1 MISYVSGLTA
11 IIEVWS
17 VVFAKKLKTIQ
28 RAQRQNYSKEFDTRI
43 HRAIS
48 WLGRSERETDD
59 DDARFIFL
67 WISFN
72 SVYSLQGELIR
83 KTDPK
88 ERAQFGAFIDQLVR
102 LDEAGKLYDT
112 LWRNFPGPIRTLF
125 DNHYLFAPFWQFQNG
140 NNDFEDWAIAFTAA
154 KRKAARA
161 LAKQDTIL
169 VLTMIFDRLYV
180 LRNQLLH
187 GAATWNSGVNRE
199 QVRDGAAILG
209 RLIPDVLEIMLGN
222 HDADWG
228 GIRYPV
234 IDLGST

>member
-1 MISYVSGLTA
+1 MKLAVL
-11 IIEVWS
+11 
-17 VVFAKKLKTIQ
+17 AKELKAIQ

-48 WLGRSERETDD
+48 WLGRSEKEPDD

-72 SVYSLQGELIR
+72 SAYSLPDELTR
-83 KTDPK
+83 KQDPK

-102 LDEAGKLYDT
+102 LDVARKLYDT
-112 LWRNFPGPIRTLF
+112 VWRNFPGPIRALF
-125 DNHYLFAPFWQFQNG
+125 DNQYLFAPFWHFQNG
-140 NNDFEDWAIAFTAA
+140 NNAFEDWAIAFTAA
-154 KRKAARA
+154 KRKSTRA

-209 RLIPDVLEIMLGN
+209 RLIPEILEIMLGN

-228 GIRYPV
+228 EICYPV
-234 IDLGST
+234 VDISLN

>member
-1 MISYVSGLTA
+1 
-11 IIEVWS
+11 
-17 VVFAKKLKTIQ
+17 VVIVVLAKELKAVQ

-48 WLGRSERETDD
+48 WLDRSEKESDD

-72 SVYSLQGELIR
+72 SAYSLQDELFR
-83 KTDPK
+83 NTHPK
-88 ERAQFGAFIDQLVR
+88 ERAEFGAFIDQLVR
-102 LDEAGKLYDT
+102 LDEARKLYDT
-112 LWRNFPGPIRTLF
+112 VWRNFPGPIRALF
-125 DNHYLFAPFWQFQNG
+125 DNQYLFAPFWHFQNG
-140 NNDFEDWAIAFTAA
+140 YKGFEDWATSFAAA
-154 KRKAARA
+154 KRKSTRA

-169 VLTMIFDRLYV
+169 VLSMIFDRLYV

-199 QVRDGAAILG
+199 QVRDGVAILG
-209 RLIPDVLEIMLGN
+209 RLIPEVLEIMLNN

-228 GIRYPV
+228 QVRYPV
-234 IDLGST
+234 IDISLN